1 VVHQASRLDK
11 LLEFLKLNFDKL
23 LLSTLFLSGLATFL
37 HFARS
42 MEFYSTTQNSTHLM
56 NVVNWLE
63 NTIGQILAALLT
75 LMVGS
80 RFTIPPSPPQP
91 QASVTATDEGAS
103 ATVGGTTVSTKVKV
117 KGK

>member
-1 VVHQASRLDK
+1 VHVPSRTDRV
-11 LLEFLKLNFDKL
+11 LEFLRLNFDKI
-23 LLSTLFLSGLATFL
+23 LLSSLFLGGLATFL

-42 MEFYSTTQNSTHLM
+42 MEFYSNMQNATHLM

-63 NTIGQILAALLT
+63 NTVGQILAALLT

-80 RFTIPPSPPQP
+80 RFTIPPAPPPP

-103 ATVGGTTVSTKVKV
+103 ATVGGATVSTKVKV